1 VCVFV
6 CTYVCVFACLRVCV
20 GVCFCVCVC
29 VCVCVRARTH
39 PLTHIHS
46 LSISCAHTHTHTFA
60 LFFFIASQIFLALTV
75 ASNFIYL
82 SPHFK
87 HLTLLSGVP
96 FYRSTVVIDSFLQV
110 PRNILW
116 PYFFKQII
124 YLGSAQSILICPNGS
139 ALVCLDSSQTSLDGV
154 KRAFGLVLL
163 DSIYCCCGIQ

>member
-1 VCVFV
+1 MCVFV

-20 GVCFCVCVC
+20 GVCFCVCVF

-39 PLTHIHS
+39 PPTHTNS
-46 LSISCAHTHTHTFA
+46 LSISRAHTHAHTFA
-60 LFFFIASQIFLALTV
+60 LYFFIGSQIFLAFTV

-82 SPHFK
+82 SPNFT

-96 FYRSTVVIDSFLQV
+96 FYRSSVVIDSFLPV
-110 PRNILW
+110 PRIILW

-139 ALVCLDSSQTSLDGV
+139 ALMCLDSCQTSYDGV
-154 KRAFGLVLL
+154 
-163 DSIYCCCGIQ
+163 